1 MSTFLSITNVLAFRH
16 RVASAI
22 EALKG
27 RGITADAVRAEF
39 LAAGENKIAAQDAWE
54 RLDRLENPTAAE
66 LRLFARVLQVNT
78 TWLITGDVR
87 FVPELLAT
95 TCLCWEVPAHLWT
108 THYGAVDPGSTHQ
121 FNPDCPA
128 HGPEVA
134 AAGARTQS
142 AALLNLVMTR
152 QLPDIPFKPT
162 LIAAANPTD
171 TEF

>member
-22 EALKG
+22 EALK
-27 RGITADAVRAEF
+27 RRSITADAVRAEF

-78 TWLITGDVR
+78 TWLITGDMR

-108 THYGAVDPGSTHQ
+108 TYGSAVDPATTHEY
-121 FNPDCPA
+121 NPDCPVD
-128 HGPEVA
+128 GERVA
-134 AAGARTQS
+134 ANRDRH
-142 AALLNLVMTR
+142 AAVLGILLKR
-152 QLPDIPFKPT
+152 ELPDIDIRPA

>member
-1 MSTFLSITNVLAFRH
+1 MFTFIDITNALAFRH

-27 RGITADAVRAEF
+27 LGVSADDVRAEF
-39 LAAGENKIAAQDAWE
+39 LAAGENKMAGQDAWE

-66 LRLFARVLQVNT
+66 LRLFARVLRVNT

-87 FVPELLAT
+87 FVPELMAT
-95 TCLCWEVPAHLWT
+95 TCLCWEVPEHLWT
-108 THYGAVDPGSTHQ
+108 TYGSAVDPATTHEY
-121 FNPDCPA
+121 NPDCPVD
-128 HGPEVA
+128 GEKVA
-134 AAGARTQS
+134 ANRDHF
-142 AALLNLVMTR
+142 AAAMGLLLNR
-152 QLPDIPFKPT
+152 ELPESTIEPA